1 MGNMQPK
8 YRIHRA
14 YRPKTVEEYF
24 SLHLVG
30 NKVKRVFDACP
41 LNDDITIKNMG
52 FRCKLGDFIHI
63 LFHFYS
69 GMSKCTT
76 VISFIDIVIVAL
88 SQLMG
93 VPTMKCMRICS
104 QYIVNLFVI
113 IFQREMTAGSQ
124 SETLDKVAINAKGF
138 ISKLRSHT
146 ESSNDLI
153 DSEFGRR
160 ISVFV
165 SYILT
170 LPIAL
175 KHKVGS
181 TWLGYSK
188 QQVTSMIKK
197 KNQKHQGVWILDCL
211 DSFAYLSERFLD
223 CLIHKD
229 PNRMLYDDNQLN
241 KYRRYYRWLCMY
253 SDKLDH
259 ICNEDFYDYDTD
271 SKTDLKYTYRAYLE
285 LTEKLLT
292 VNREFKQIFSDKV
305 ILGKLKM
312 ERAAIEGCRMKV
324 LFKMNV
330 TREREAPFA
339 FAAIGPPGIGKTQL
353 VDKIFKIIGDVG
365 KGLGRRP
372 NSYDPALRYNY
383 NFNDAYMSGFT
394 SAHTSIV
401 MDDLGQFKDA
411 ITLAQKGSAE
421 AQLISYINPNP
432 LVTEQA
438 ELENKGRIP
447 FLCSE
452 VAITS
457 NFADCGLNTVFQ
469 SDGGVWR
476 RFVFIFAEVKPEF
489 RVEHETRLK
498 GDTENPLN
506 PDLHLFKIKK
516 FRNVNGKN
524 VAVFWDPDKEVW
536 QSTPDM
542 RGMEIKEFALFMKD
556 RLLIPHYNQ
565 QDLAKK
571 AGDYFLNSESCPVCL
586 IPDVI
591 CGCAKSQSEYSFR
604 DHIVPPKREAFKF
617 DFNGDISEDELYLAA
632 EEESWYDYFA
642 RLFGFVYICSLSSIV
657 MGLFAITKG
666 RFRYGY
672 DYCTE
677 YLVANFSYYDQS
689 CDLLS
694 RGRTKVREFFV
705 NFREKTQQPIN
716 IDYLVERRKTLA
728 LSIAGVAAFY
738 QFIRMAPYL
747 CSFIIGE
754 KKVKPKKEQPATA
767 QSANSFD
774 KDTYERLAT
783 EDDYW
788 TVTYEDMTRLDGAPS
803 TTTLK
808 QLMNVLPR
816 NIIHCHANYCGF
828 NLHVNILGIFSNYA
842 IMPKH
847 VYNVMKKE
855 KFKIDIS
862 LLRHNKRDN
871 IGSSCFKIKFDE
883 SCFVKVNDFYDYVV
897 IQHAAFG
904 TFRDIRKFFI
914 EEPFGGRAKGVALG
928 RQDDGSLNSCSFDGF
943 KFDHLCYNNVSTQ
956 EYFQY
961 RGYSAVCVKAT
972 ENGFCGAPYLV
983 QTMNGVFIGGI
994 HVAYRED
1001 GSSAHPLHTIQC
1013 CPLFKH
1019 SFEELGGQLSPTSY
1033 NGVNLNEV
1041 YQTDQGL
1048 AIAQSFHKKS
1058 EIRMLKNDSSLFLYG
1073 NLDLF
1078 RPKLRSAV
1086 CKTLMCQDVLNYFE
1100 KMDVDFTSPKEV
1112 NSKICIKQ
1120 TVEKMSVKSSFP
1132 PAYIAEVGQALYEIY
1147 SDVIKQNQLILPTE
1161 STDLATAINGLDGYA
1176 YLNRLPVKTSGGFAH
1191 KGRKDKYL
1199 ILGESTEEHDTCY
1212 YLTPEIE
1219 KEVNDALARVE
1230 RGERISAV
1238 WEFTFKDEP
1247 ITFQKVKD
1255 NKCRLFNASSLF
1267 FSILERKAFLWCI
1280 PLFYGKLRHKF
1291 GCAMGANAA
1300 GKDWTIIYNHIVRFG
1315 QDRIIAGDYSSFDKR
1330 MEPALIL
1337 EAFTVL
1343 IRLAKDAG
1351 FGAKDIRLMEAIA
1364 TEVAYPI
1371 TNVFGNVVEFY
1382 GTNPSGHSLTTVI
1395 NSIVNIMYMMLAC
1408 KDISRDNNY
1417 DLKLN
1422 QFFNDTLSL
1431 VTYGDDNIASSNND
1445 LFTHT
1450 SISKALAK
1458 YGIVYTMADKEADS
1472 IPFITINEAN
1482 FLKRGFVRYGDRF
1495 GCVSAPLDHT
1505 SIVKMLTVCTRS
1517 RSISFEEQCAQ
1528 IIESACREYFQY
1540 SKRVFNKRRTFLESV
1555 LDKYNLRGYLSHH
1568 YLPTY
1573 EEMMSMTY
1581 IKPAISQS
1589 EVIESKDDS
1598 SIEYSDGAYQIYELE
1613 SSSDDTDLS
1622 YDNFFT
1628 QVREE
1633 GEHDHISHI
1642 VRFYDRCNCMRVL
1655 RMGSYIIWR
1664 DPDCT
1669 DCHCDT
1675 DVGFDCGYDSPLATS
1690 QSEYV
1695 YIRPPPRRRET
1706 WFERLCLWV
1715 YNNQRQYWRMVF
1727 IASLLNYLIGFMY
1740 QVIVQFN
1747 KLEEERIAE
1756 ENKFM

>member
-1 MGNMQPK
+1 
-8 YRIHRA
+8 
-14 YRPKTVEEYF
+14 
-24 SLHLVG
+24 
-30 NKVKRVFDACP
+30 
-41 LNDDITIKNMG
+41 
-52 FRCKLGDFIHI
+52 
-63 LFHFYS
+63 
-69 GMSKCTT
+69 MSKCTT
-76 VISFIDIVIVAL
+76 VISFIDIVVVAL

-113 IFQREMTAGSQ
+113 IFSREMTAGSQ
-124 SETLDKVAINAKGF
+124 SETLDKLAINAKGF
-138 ISKLRSHT
+138 INKLRSQT
-146 ESSNDLI
+146 ENSTDLI
-153 DSEFGRR
+153 ESEFGRR
-160 ISVFV
+160 ISVFI

-175 KHKVGS
+175 KYKVGS
-181 TWLGYSK
+181 SWLGYSK
-188 QQVTSMIKK
+188 QQITSMIKK
-197 KNQKHQGVWILDCL
+197 KNNAHKGVWILDCL

-223 CLIHKD
+223 CLINKD
-229 PNRMLYDDNQLN
+229 PNRMLYDNDQLN

-253 SDKLDH
+253 SDRLDH
-259 ICNEDFYDYDTD
+259 ICNEDHFDYDTD
-271 SKTDLKYTYRAYLE
+271 TKTNLKYTHRAYLE
-285 LTEKLLT
+285 LTEKLLS
-292 VNREFKQIFSDKV
+292 VNREFKQIFTDKV

-312 ERAAIEGCRMKV
+312 EKAAIEGCRMKV

-339 FAAIGPPGIGKTQL
+339 FAVIGPPGIGKTQL

-411 ITLAQKGSAE
+411 ITLAQKGSAQ
-421 AQLISYINPNP
+421 AQLINFINPNP
-432 LVTEQA
+432 LITEQA

-452 VAITS
+452 VALTS

-476 RFVFIFAEVKPEF
+476 RFPMIFCEVKPEF
-489 RVEHETRLK
+489 RVDNETRLK
-498 GDTENPLN
+498 GDVENPLN

-524 VAVFWDPDKEVW
+524 VSVFWNPDTSEW
-536 QSTPDM
+536 QSTPDI
-542 RGMEIKEFALFMKD
+542 RGMEMKEFALFMKD
-556 RLLIPHYNQ
+556 ELLIPHYNQ
-565 QDLAKK
+565 QDIAKR
-571 AGDYFLNSESCPVCL
+571 AGDFFLKSEGCPICL
-586 IPDVI
+586 IPSVI
-591 CGCAKSQSEYSFR
+591 CGCSKSQSEFSFR
-604 DHIVPPKREAFKF
+604 DGVSPPVKDDFDYAFSDGNIPESGLF
-617 DFNGDISEDELYLAA
+617 LAE
-632 EEESWYDYFA
+632 EEESWLEYFS
-642 RLFGFVYICSLSSIV
+642 RFFGFLYICSLSSLV
-657 MGLFAITKG
+657 FSLYAVTCG
-666 RFRYGY
+666 RFKYGY
-672 DYCTE
+672 NYCTE
-677 YLVANFSYYDQS
+677 YLVANFSQYDQS
-689 CDLLS
+689 CEFLS
-694 RGRTKVREFFV
+694 RGRTRMREFFIDL
-705 NFREKTQQPIN
+705 REKSYSPISVE
-716 IDYLVERRKTLA
+716 YLVERRKTLA
-728 LSIAGVAAFY
+728 LSFLGVATFY

-747 CSFIIGE
+747 CSFIIDD
-754 KKVKPKKEQPATA
+754 KKQQTKKSQPATA
-767 QSANSFD
+767 QGANSFNR
-774 KDTYERLAT
+774 DTYERLAT

-788 TVTYEDMTRLDGAPS
+788 AVTYEDMTRLDGAPS

-808 QLMNVLPR
+808 QLMNILPR
-816 NIIHCHANYCGF
+816 NIIYCHGTYRGND
-828 NLHVNILGIFSNYA
+828 LRVNILGVFSNYA

-847 VYNVMKKE
+847 VYNMMKKE
-855 KFKIDIS
+855 KFNLDIS
-862 LLRHNKRDN
+862 LYRHNKRDN
-871 IGSSCFKIKFDE
+871 IGSSAFKIKFDE

-897 IQHAAFG
+897 MQHAAFG
-904 TFRDIRKFFI
+904 TFRDIRKFFL
-914 EEPFGGRAKGVALG
+914 EEPFSGRAKGVALG
-928 RQDDGSLNSCSFDGF
+928 RDNNGALNSCAFEAF
-943 KFDHLCYNNVSTQ
+943 KFDHLCYNNASTQ
-956 EYFQY
+956 DYFQY

-983 QTMNGVFIGGI
+983 QTLNGVFIGGI

-1001 GSSAHPLHTIQC
+1001 GVSAKPIHTVHC

-1019 SFEELGGQLSPTSY
+1019 SALEFENRINPTSY

-1048 AIAQSFHKKS
+1048 AIAQCFHKKS
-1058 EIRMLKNDSSLFLYG
+1058 EIRMLKDNSSLFLYG
-1073 NLDLF
+1073 DLDLF

-1086 CKTLMCQDVLNYFE
+1086 CKTIMCQDVLDYFD
-1100 KMDVDFTSPKEV
+1100 KPDVDFTSPKEV

-1147 SDVIKQNQLILPTE
+1147 SDVIKQNDLILPTE

-1191 KGRKDKYL
+1191 KGRKDKYM

-1212 YLTPEIE
+1212 SLTPEIE
-1219 KEVNDALARVE
+1219 KEVNDALKRVE

-1300 GKDWTIIYNHIVRFG
+1300 GKDWTTIYNYIVRFG

-1337 EAFTVL
+1337 EAFKVL

-1351 FGAKDIRLMEAIA
+1351 FNSEDVRLMEAIA

-1408 KDISRDNNY
+1408 KDIALENNY
-1417 DLKLN
+1417 NLVLN
-1422 QFFNDTLSL
+1422 KFFQETMSL
-1431 VTYGDDNIASSNND
+1431 ITYGDDNIASSNND

-1450 SISKALAK
+1450 SISKSLAK
-1458 YGIVYTMADKEADS
+1458 YGIVYTMADKETDS
-1472 IPFITINEAN
+1472 VPFISISEAN
-1482 FLKRGFVRYGDRF
+1482 FLKRGFVNYGDRN
-1495 GCVSAPLDHT
+1495 GYVSAPLDHV
-1505 SIVKMLTVCTRS
+1505 SIIKMLTVCTRS

-1540 SKRVFNKRRTFLESV
+1540 SKRVFNQRRMFLESI
-1555 LDKYNLRGYLSHH
+1555 LDKYNLRGYLSHY

-1573 EEMMSMTY
+1573 EEMASITY
-1581 IKPAISQS
+1581 MRPAISQS
-1589 EVIESKDDS
+1589 EVEIKEDDDVNHYES
-1598 SIEYSDGAYQIYELE
+1598 E
-1613 SSSDDTDLS
+1613 SSDDSTIIG
-1622 YDNFFT
+1622 YDTFFT

-1642 VRFYDRCNCMRVL
+1642 VKFYNYCNCMRIL
-1655 RMGSYIIWR
+1655 RMGTYTIWR

-1669 DCHCDT
+1669 TCHCELN
-1675 DVGFDCGYDSPLATS
+1675 VGFDCGYYEGPPATS
-1690 QSEYV
+1690 QSEI
-1695 YIRPPPRRRET
+1695 IRRMPQNRNNN

-1715 YNNQRQYWRMVF
+1715 VDNPRKYMRRNLM
-1727 IASLLNYLIGFMY
+1727 
-1740 QVIVQFN
+1740 
-1747 KLEEERIAE
+1747 
-1756 ENKFM
+1756 